1 MKISERYSIARNA
14 SSLKS
19 EARTCLSASDVL
31 GAAGMAA
38 QQHSDALLLWSVV
51 YGGKTSQKM
60 ALVEGLASKVG
71 GHMMRN
77 RLKGNPRHIAMEVL
91 AHYLHA
97 KCHACE
103 CVGYQLIPHSIA
115 RADEPCDVC
124 HGTGKPATPQYEA
137 WQWLSNHLMTL
148 LSIAGQKTMTKLSSD
163 MDLSS

>member
-38 QQHSDALLLWSVV
+38 QQHSDALLMWSVV

-60 ALVEGLASKVG
+60 ALVEGLSNKVA
-71 GHMMRN
+71 GHMTRN
-77 RLKGNPRHIAMEVL
+77 RLKGSPRHIAMEVL

-97 KCHACE
+97 KCHACDG
-103 CVGYQLIPHSIA
+103 VGYQLIPHSIA
-115 RADEPCDVC
+115 RSDDPCDVC
-124 HGTGKPATPQYEA
+124 HGTGKPATPKDEA
-137 WQWLSNHLMTL
+137 WQWLMRHVEEL
-148 LSIAGQKTMTKLSSD
+148 LSVAAGRTMAKLASD
-163 MDLSS
+163 LDF

>member
-1 MKISERYSIARNA
+1 MKISERYSVARNA

-19 EARTCLSASDVL
+19 EARTSLSASDVL

-60 ALVEGLASKVG
+60 ALVEGLSSKLAG
-71 GHMMRN
+71 YMMRN

-97 KCHACE
+97 KCHACDG
-103 CVGYQLIPHSIA
+103 VGYQLIPHSIA
-115 RADEPCDVC
+115 RADDPCEVC
-124 HGTGKPATPQYEA
+124 HGTGKPATPQDEA
-137 WQWLSNHLMTL
+137 WQWLLRHVEEL
-148 LSIAGQKTMTKLSSD
+148 LSVAAGRTMQKLASD
-163 MDLSS
+163 LDF

>member
-1 MKISERYSIARNA
+1 MKISERYSVARNA

-38 QQHSDALLLWSVV
+38 QQHSDALLMLSVV
-51 YGGKTSQKM
+51 YGGKTAQKM
-60 ALVEGLASKVG
+60 QLVESLAVKVA

-97 KCHACE
+97 KCHACDG
-103 CVGYQLIPHSIA
+103 VGYQLIPHSIA
-115 RADEPCDVC
+115 RADDPCDVC
-124 HGTGKPATPQYEA
+124 HGTGKPSTPQDEA
-137 WQWLSNHLMTL
+137 WQWLLRHVEEL
-148 LSIAGQKTMTKLSSD
+148 LSVAAGRTMAKLASD
-163 MDLSS
+163 LDF